1 LSIDEQRDGCPA
13 HLYLPGMVNGE
24 QIDVDEDAETI
35 TYRMKSGE
43 VWVDGEGRKAA

>member
-1 LSIDEQRDGCPA
+1 
-13 HLYLPGMVNGE
+13 MVNGE
-24 QIDVDEDAETI
+24 QIDVDEEAETI